1 MDYNHCRVS
10 EGDFKKFSGF
20 LAVGY
25 KVGGFLPPTPNS
37 VTLALFLILSPVMRF
52 VFFDTQMPWRAGEP
66 GRMESKIILWTNCPR
81 CERRK
86 DRRWL
91 KVYDRGISVYVCKI
105 VWSAFNWSV
114 EEKAQGKRGQWMP
127 AHSTCVSDIETF
139 GNWVKASILEF
150 VLGHL
155 LPVLL

>member
-52 VFFDTQMPWRAGEP
+52 VFLTPKCLEEQESQGEWRAKLFSE
-66 GRMESKIILWTNCPR
+66 L
-81 CERRK
+81 
-86 DRRWL
+86 
-91 KVYDRGISVYVCKI
+91 I
-105 VWSAFNWSV
+105 VQDV
-114 EEKAQGKRGQWMP
+114 REEK
-127 AHSTCVSDIETF
+127 IE
-139 GNWVKASILEF
+139 G
-150 VLGHL
+150 G
-155 LPVLL
+155 